1 MVGNSPLGDGG
12 LGNGVAMNVAKHAR
26 NPFFKS
32 LGLLGTVGLIV
43 SLLASPAP
51 AVILQP
57 MSVAYSGVVS
67 GNLSTAGNSVLTCS
81 TTSGTYAATC
91 TKARA
96 RSALRLNNDEYQM
109 VNIKAPFAG
118 LAEANYF
125 NASSGVIVVPA
136 GASIIHAT
144 LFWGGSMRINPGD
157 TPAVDPSAKGQVL
170 FARPTDNCATTNCV
184 VSSPEAD
191 VYQINATTNL
201 GPYRASADITDKLN
215 QPNLGWITNGP
226 YQSLVVSVA
235 NIQTT
240 LGLDKAAGWGVMV
253 VYQDAGSTTH
263 HIRILKG
270 MGQESIVKDDA
281 FSFDGFQTA
290 NSGNVLSEVALVSF
304 DGDASNSTDSISV
317 IDAGGSAV
325 IADRANPDN
334 NIANSTISMAGKITP
349 YLDNSSVDRAS
360 NTFGIDV
367 DRISMVNGLS
377 RNVTAAQLQPSVSS
391 DVFYVTGVGLSNEI
405 TSPDIQLTKHVS
417 AVSGGDA
424 NTVEAG
430 DIVEYT
436 ITATNNGQANATN
449 LVIQDELVADLS
461 LVSSTATDCA
471 SVPEGDICKN
481 LGGLASGASTSFT
494 ITASVTGASQATTGK
509 FDNYATATF
518 DGPLGSQSAQSQIV
532 TLAYGPVGIDLA
544 SQVGFTNDFIQA
556 GKTTTITASVKN
568 LGPSADSNPSLEL
581 VAQDGAKLTV
591 SKVPAGCAIT
601 AATTMLCNASALGI
615 SPANPLTPGTSTSVT
630 FTVKPKRSATSF
642 KVWAIAK
649 TGHSTADSNA
659 SNDTS
664 ETMLY
669 INHKPKAKVAKAKAK
684 AGGTPVQITLASKI
698 SDVDGDTLRITLG
711 KVKYGTAEING
722 DVVTYTPPAKWTGTF
737 KIRYTVNDGKG
748 GKAKSWIVIKVTKS
762 GNSGGSGGVKY
773 CFKSGC

>member
-1 MVGNSPLGDGG
+1 
-12 LGNGVAMNVAKHAR
+12 MNVAKHAR

-32 LGLLGTVGLIV
+32 LGLFGTVGLIV

-67 GNLSTAGNSVLTCS
+67 GNLSTAGNSVLSCS
-81 TTSGTYAATC
+81 TTSGSYAATC
-91 TKARA
+91 AKARS

-109 VNIKAPFAG
+109 VNIKAAFAG
-118 LAEANYF
+118 VPDANYF
-125 NASSGVIVVPA
+125 NASSGVIVVPT

-157 TPAVDPSAKGQVL
+157 TPAIDPVAKGQVL
-170 FARPTDNCATTNCV
+170 FARPNDNCSTTNCV
-184 VSSPEAD
+184 VTSPAAD
-191 VYQINATTNL
+191 IYQINATTDL

-226 YQSLVVSVA
+226 YQSLTVSVA
-235 NIQTT
+235 NVQTT
-240 LGLDKAAGWGVMV
+240 LGLDKAAGWGVIV
-253 VYQDAGSTTH
+253 VYQDSASTPH

-270 MGQESIVKDDA
+270 MAQESIVKDDL
-281 FSFDGFQTA
+281 FPFDGFQTA
-290 NSGNVLSEVALVSF
+290 STGNVLSELALVAF
-304 DGDASNSTDSISV
+304 DGDASNATDSISV

-325 IADRANPDN
+325 IADQANPDN
-334 NIANSTISMAGKITP
+334 NIANSTISLAGTITP
-349 YLDNSSVDRAS
+349 YLNNSSIDRSS

-377 RNVTAAQLQPSVSS
+377 RNVTSAKLQPSVRS
-391 DVFYVTGVGLSNEI
+391 DVFYVTGIGLSNEI
-405 TSPDIQLTKHVS
+405 TSPDIQLTKYVS
-417 AVSGGDA
+417 AVSGGDVS
-424 NTVEAG
+424 TVETG
-430 DIVEYT
+430 DSVEYT
-436 ITATNNGQANATN
+436 ITATNNGQSNASN
-449 LVIQDELVADLS
+449 LVIRDSLVSDLS
-461 LVSSTATDCA
+461 LTTSTGTDCA
-471 SVPEGDICKN
+471 NVTAGEVCKN
-481 LGGLASGASTSFT
+481 IGGLDSGASTLFT
-494 ITASVTGASQATTGK
+494 FTASITGTSQASTGK
-509 FDNYATATF
+509 FDNYATATY

-544 SQVGFTNDFIQA
+544 SQVGFTSDFIQA
-556 GKTTTITASVKN
+556 GKSTTITASVKN

-581 VAQDGAKLTV
+581 IAQDGAKLTV
-591 SKVPAGCAIT
+591 KNVPAGCAQTSI
-601 AATTMLCNASALGI
+601 TTMLCNATALGI
-615 SPANPLTPGTSTSVT
+615 SSANPLTPGASASVT

-642 KVWAIAK
+642 KVWATAK
-649 TGHSTADSNA
+649 TGHTTADSNA

-669 INHKPKAKVAKAKAK
+669 INHKPKAKVAKIKAK
-684 AGGTPVQITLASKI
+684 AGGTPVQLNLASKI

-722 DVVTYTPPAKWTGTF
+722 DAVTYTPPAKWTGTF
-737 KIRYTVNDGKG
+737 KIRYNVNDGKG

-762 GNSGGSGGVKY
+762 GSSGGSGGVKY